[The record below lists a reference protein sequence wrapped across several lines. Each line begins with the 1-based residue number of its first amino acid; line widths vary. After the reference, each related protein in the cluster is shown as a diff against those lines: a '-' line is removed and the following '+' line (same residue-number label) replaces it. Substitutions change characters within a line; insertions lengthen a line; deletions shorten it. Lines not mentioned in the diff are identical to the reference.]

1 MSTNQPVVVEQQIYQ
16 ALNELPPSGFDELI
30 QFLDYLK
37 HKYKHK
43 AGQGREVVKLKGLWA
58 DIPFDVTD
66 QDIRHLRQRVSAQLL
81 RKV

>member
-1 MSTNQPVVVEQQIYQ
+1 MSTNQPVAVERQIYQ

-43 AGQGREVVKLKGLWA
+43 AEQGREVILQQYAVPRVAEKLHEA
-58 DIPFDVTD
+58 
-66 QDIRHLRQRVSAQLL
+66 LRAALG
-81 RKV
+81 